1 MGGIATT
8 GRAGVSNMRQEL
20 GLEVTNAA
28 ARCTTDGVAVF
39 VIDFH
44 ADTGGCRTA
53 AGNRRN
59 SH

>member
-1 MGGIATT
+1 
-8 GRAGVSNMRQEL
+8 MRRKL

-28 ARCTTDGVAVF
+28 ARCTTDGMTVF

-44 ADTGGCRTA
+44 ADTGSCGTA